1 MANSD
6 MRLTLV
12 LSGRDD
18 GARRLLEQ
26 TQRQAERMAQSR
38 ATLSRANRPYA
49 IAGIRSEREIRRE
62 IIQTEAAY
70 NRLARSGRA
79 SHNDLARA
87 ATATRNRIAELNNE
101 LNQGTQAQSKW
112 GARLG
117 KLGQAG
123 AAVTAGS
130 TAAYMTVSPEL
141 ERYKALDM
149 RLRETTWAAHGESK
163 GSDTQ
168 WLETQGLGETRALI
182 KELINKNGG
191 STDLAIDTVQG
202 MLANGLSW
210 EQVKKDAN
218 ATHNLAMAAGE
229 NGQYDGAAAAKL
241 SKVFADNGLDVA
253 RASQMAAQSG
263 MQGTFEIADMVREL
277 PSLLP
282 DAKAAGFTGEA
293 GLAYLLSS
301 LQSASNKAGST
312 SEAANNVKNALQK
325 ALSADTTK
333 RMDKILDSRDSKADW
348 QKMVLAG
355 QREGKNAMQVLGDFA
370 QKLLSEDRDFQAAKQ
385 RADKGDEAAK
395 QEMATMQAFMISKLL
410 PDMQARGGL
419 NAMIDEKQMADYY
432 NGLMGNQVDV
442 INTKN
447 KFLGN
452 SVASRQ
458 EQFQAQKDLALQE
471 SKSFESLA
479 EAETQFKSLTAQ
491 FPVATTA
498 LQALAAAAGAAALAQ
513 GAMGLLGRGGGLLG
527 GASGVAGAAGR
538 GALLGT
544 VGRMGVVGA
553 ATAVGSIGLMD
564 ANDRINRNENKGFFD
579 GGLNS
584 RAAGY
589 AESGLSGAAIGAA
602 IGSVVPVLGT
612 AVGAAVGGGIG
623 LLSAA
628 IADIW
633 KEKPQPTPLP
643 NQSAHTPI
651 QQANTQAQ
659 TQAMQQ
665 QIQQMNA
672 LLLNK
677 TAANPPPNQQPMQQQ
692 ANVQIQNQMLQQM
705 QQMQQMNV
713 MLASKSAMNPVLQQP
728 NPANA
733 AAKPSE
739 PPEKLTPVITQQ
751 TAAYQTALAAQ
762 TTSFQAALQADTA
775 AVSGKLDAIN
785 GTLGG
790 LNQTIQ
796 LTSTLNLD
804 GRIIANEVS
813 RHAVAMFGRGVG
825 Q

>member
-1 MANSD
+1 MASSD
-6 MRLTLV
+6 MKLTLV
-12 LSGRDD
+12 LTGRDD
-18 GARRLLEQ
+18 GAKRLLEQ
-26 TQRQAERMAQSR
+26 TRREAERVKSLNLSR
-38 ATLSRANRPYA
+38 GQHQVFDKRYATL
-49 IAGIRSEREIRRE
+49 GIRSEIAIRNEILKT
-62 IIQTEAAY
+62 QAAY
-70 NRLARSGRA
+70 NRLAASGRA
-79 SHNDLARA
+79 SHNDLSRA
-87 ATATRNRIAELNNE
+87 ATATRNKIQELNNE
-101 LNQGTQAQSKW
+101 LNQGANAQGKW

-123 AAVTAGS
+123 AMVAAGS
-130 TAAYMTVSPEL
+130 TAAYAAVSPEL
-141 ERYKALDM
+141 ERYKSLDM

-163 GSDTQ
+163 GGDTQ
-168 WLETQGLGETRALI
+168 WLETQGLSETRALI

-333 RMDKILDSRDSKADW
+333 RMDKILDGRGSKDDW
-348 QKMVLAG
+348 QKMVLDG

-370 QKLLSEDRDFQAAKQ
+370 KKLLSEDRDFQAAKQ

-419 NAMIDEKQMADYY
+419 NAMIDEKQMSEYY

-442 INTKN
+442 INSKN

-513 GAMGLLGRGGGLLG
+513 GAMGLLGKGGGLLG
-527 GASGVAGAAGR
+527 GVGGAA
-538 GALLGT
+538 GT

-553 ATAVGSIGLMD
+553 ATAVGGIGLMD
-564 ANDRINRNENKGFFD
+564 ANERINRNENKGFFE

-589 AESGLSGAAIGAA
+589 AESGLSGAAVGAA
-602 IGSVVPVLGT
+602 IGSIVPVLGT

-633 KEKPQPTPLP
+633 KEQPQQP
-643 NQSAHTPI
+643 NHANNPATAAPA
-651 QQANTQAQ
+651 QQANMQAQ
-659 TQAMQQ
+659 NQIMQ
-665 QIQQMNA
+665 
-672 LLLNK
+672 
-677 TAANPPPNQQPMQQQ
+677 
-692 ANVQIQNQMLQQM
+692 
-705 QQMQQMNV
+705 QQMQQMNQLL
-713 MLASKSAMNPVLQQP
+713 MSQALKPPVPPPNAVP
-728 NPANA
+728 NPAL
-733 AAKPSE
+733 AKPAE

-751 TAAYQTALAAQ
+751 TATYQTALAAQ
-762 TTSFQAALQADTA
+762 TSSFQAALQADTA

-813 RHAVAMFGRGVG
+813 RHAVAMFGRGAA

>member
-6 MRLTLV
+6 MKLTLV
-12 LSGRDD
+12 LTGRDD
-18 GARRLLEQ
+18 GAKRLLEQ
-26 TQRQAERMAQSR
+26 TRREVERTAQSR
-38 ATLSRANRPYA
+38 ATLSRANRPYE

-62 IIQTEAAY
+62 IAHTQAAY
-70 NRLARSGRA
+70 NRLAASGRA
-79 SHNDLARA
+79 SHNDLSRA
-87 ATATRNRIAELNNE
+87 ATATRNKIQELNNE
-101 LNQGTQAQSKW
+101 LNQGANAQGKW

-123 AAVTAGS
+123 AMVAAGS
-130 TAAYMTVSPEL
+130 TAAYAAVSPEL

-163 GSDTQ
+163 GGDTQ

-333 RMDKILDSRDSKADW
+333 RMDKLLFQQGSKEDW
-348 QKMVLAG
+348 QKMVLDG

-370 QKLLSEDRDFQAAKQ
+370 KKLLSEDKDFQAAKK
-385 RADKGDEAAK
+385 RADGGDEAAK

-419 NAMIDEKQMADYY
+419 NAMIDEKQMSDYY

-513 GAMGLLGRGGGLLG
+513 GAMGLLGKGGGLLG
-527 GASGVAGAAGR
+527 GVGGAAGR

-553 ATAVGSIGLMD
+553 ATAVGGIGLMD
-564 ANDRINRNENKGFFD
+564 ANERINRNENKGFFE

-589 AESGLSGAAIGAA
+589 AESGLSGAAVGAA
-602 IGSVVPVLGT
+602 IGSIVPVVGT

-633 KEKPQPTPLP
+633 KEQPQQP
-643 NQSAHTPI
+643 NHANNPATAAPA
-651 QQANTQAQ
+651 QQANMQAQ
-659 TQAMQQ
+659 NQIMQ
-665 QIQQMNA
+665 
-672 LLLNK
+672 
-677 TAANPPPNQQPMQQQ
+677 
-692 ANVQIQNQMLQQM
+692 
-705 QQMQQMNV
+705 QQMQQMNQLL
-713 MLASKSAMNPVLQQP
+713 MSQALNAP
-728 NPANA
+728 NPAL
-733 AAKPSE
+733 AKPAE

-751 TAAYQTALAAQ
+751 TATYQTALAAQ
-762 TTSFQAALQADTA
+762 TSSFQAALQADTA

-813 RHAVAMFGRGVG
+813 RHAVAMFGRGAA